1 MKCYYY
7 HKKRTCVRRCRKKL
21 KKHLEV
27 RKNLESQDTSN
38 SISIVDDEYGKEI
51 DVFLFIYFLYFL
63 CIDENFVDS

>member
-1 MKCYYY
+1 M
-7 HKKRTCVRRCRKKL
+7 

-38 SISIVDDEYGKEI
+38 SINIVDDEFGKEI
-51 DVFLFIYFLYFL
+51 DVFLFFIYFL

>member
-1 MKCYYY
+1 M
-7 HKKRTCVRRCRKKL
+7 

-38 SISIVDDEYGKEI
+38 SINIVDDEFGKEI